1 MGMNFCARAYTLF
14 LPLALGFLFFLP
26 PFVVISL
33 THSFLTLRHSF
44 TVVVVVVV
52 FVQRAVSLHTT
63 VRQHVWIR
71 INFRSYFPRAN
82 AP

>member
-1 MGMNFCARAYTLF
+1 MTMMTAVNFT
-14 LPLALGFLFFLP
+14 
-26 PFVVISL
+26 
-33 THSFLTLRHSF
+33 
-44 TVVVVVVV
+44 VVVVV
-52 FVQRAVSLHTT
+52 FVQRAVSLRTT

>member
-1 MGMNFCARAYTLF
+1 MTMMTAVN
-14 LPLALGFLFFLP
+14 
-26 PFVVISL
+26 
-33 THSFLTLRHSF
+33 F